1 MRGRSLQGLQVFRL
15 LSRSNDMHRCIPHI
29 LPPKHAGILGVA
41 YAIVRDFSAK
51 RYQVQTRE
59 ERIHALLVG
68 NVGSSSNSSCSE
80 SPVFSLQDA
89 LQLEGATQ
97 EDVGSTIAVLCAAGD
112 FERATAS
119 FVRVQ
124 ALGGEKGIEDA
135 LSALIGDDT
144 ATQVLAAYTKQ
155 GRFAEARKLLPLLHR
170 SREHLLPQCVSVL
183 VQAYCAAGRLN
194 MAEDMLSQWLHLAL
208 KHTQRLSA
216 SAAGGSVGAALDW
229 DTILQQTLEGPV
241 TSGRSAAFGPLH
253 DTGPA
258 IQLLAHMKDRRH
270 AVALKAA
277 EGSGES
283 ASPAA
288 FASILQ
294 LAGPSVWSHFPDLG
308 VWSSVAKMYA
318 SRNSHYECLL
328 VLNLC
333 VSGTVNT
340 AMESAREMQAIYDST
355 VKVMCSS
362 MQFRKAIAVHKQSI
376 NTHRLLTS
384 ELKHL
389 SYLLRYM
396 SELETVDEK
405 ILVCMQVML
414 DVCPVY
420 IFTISLTLFHR
431 SPPSCLTGAHR

>member
-1 MRGRSLQGLQVFRL
+1 M
-15 LSRSNDMHRCIPHI
+15 
-29 LPPKHAGILGVA
+29 
-41 YAIVRDFSAK
+41 
-51 RYQVQTRE
+51 
-59 ERIHALLVG
+59 LVG

-80 SPVFSLQDA
+80 SPGISLQDA
-89 LQLEGATQ
+89 LKMEGVTQ
-97 EDVGSTIAVLCAAGD
+97 EDVDSKIAALCAAGD

-124 ALGGEKGIEDA
+124 ALGDEKGDA

-144 ATQVLAAYTKQ
+144 AIQVLAAYTKL

-170 SREHLLPQCVSVL
+170 SREHLQPQCVGVL
-183 VQAYCAAGRLN
+183 LQAYCAAGRLN

-216 SAAGGSVGAALDW
+216 SAAGGSVGAASDW
-229 DTILQQTLEGPV
+229 DTILQQTLEGAPPV
-241 TSGRSAAFGPLH
+241 TNGRSAAFGPLH

-258 IQLLAHMKDRRH
+258 IQLLAHMKGRRR

-277 EGSGES
+277 EGSGG

-294 LAGPSVWSHFPDLG
+294 LAGPSAWSHFPDLG

-414 DVCPVY
+414 DVCPLY